1 MLTQFLEG
9 YQTAIDDEEQREYDV
24 FIILK
29 STLMSL
35 QGGNPQLYNALTS
48 TLTAEFQ
55 TVTSRYCS
63 KNNFLFQELQ
73 KIMQE
78 ADNKDKA
85 YAQAQ

>member
-1 MLTQFLEG
+1 MILTRTLEG

-35 QGGNPQLYNALTS
+35 QGGNPQLYNALTA

-55 TVTSRYCS
+55 SVMSRYFF
-63 KNNFLFQELQ
+63 KNNIQILGTA
-73 KIMQE
+73 KNH
-78 ADNKDKA
+78 ARGR
-85 YAQAQ
+85 